1 MHDTV
6 EHVKEVGKTVVG
18 GVGVAAGTHVTFDVA
33 QATQYA
39 SLAAAVATTIYFLIA
54 SYVAFKNRNKA
65 SGGNQP

>member
-1 MHDTV
+1 MHETIQ
-6 EHVKEVGKTVVG
+6 HVKEVGKTVAG
-18 GVGVAAGTHVTFDVA
+18 GVGVAGGTHAAFDVA

-54 SYVAFKNRNKA
+54 SYVAFKNRNKP